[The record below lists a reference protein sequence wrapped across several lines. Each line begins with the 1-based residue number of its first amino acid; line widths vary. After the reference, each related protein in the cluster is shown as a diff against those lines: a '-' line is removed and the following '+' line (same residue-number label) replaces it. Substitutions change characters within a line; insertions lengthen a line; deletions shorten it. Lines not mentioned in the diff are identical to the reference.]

1 MNGHQP
7 AFDATLRLATKGRSS
22 LSLYDRARHRVVSF
36 LGSGDVAYDRNFL
49 VVRPAIAGLVMLSV
63 WLQGSGLPG
72 AHFVY
77 IGCSFA
83 LAYNVLMG
91 WLTYRKRYFIQRAL
105 SLFLDNATIIGTSL
119 LVFRAMG
126 AAGYESDLWL
136 VFFPLI
142 VTNALYYGPQGS
154 LFFTAIWT
162 ATLCII
168 SFEYYAADT
177 YTRDQLPAR
186 LTFLLLT
193 GFVSISLSAELRK
206 RTQKMEAQSRQ
217 TLTML
222 AQIVEARDTDAGQH
236 LRHITHYSRA
246 LALHLGLTEQE
257 ANEVSYAAMI
267 HDVGK
272 AQVPDAILKKPGPLT
287 PEERREIEKHTL
299 WGYELLAENDEFA
312 SAREVARSHHERWD
326 GTGYPDGLAGE
337 DIPLA
342 ARITAVADVY
352 DALISERPYKHAWPA
367 HEAIAE
373 LKRLSGTHMDPEI
386 VAAFVQLYDMGMLRW
401 LDEGM
406 RAEADAA
413 GAQQFPKAA

>member
-1 MNGHQP
+1 MNGQPP
-7 AFDATLRLATKGRSS
+7 AFDATLRLATKGRAS
-22 LSLYDRARHRVVSF
+22 LSLYDRARQRVVSF
-36 LGSGDVAYDRNFL
+36 FAAGDVAYDRNFL
-49 VVRPAIAGLVMLSV
+49 IVRPAIAGLVMLAV
-63 WLQGSGLPG
+63 WLQGAGLPG
-72 AHFVY
+72 AHGVY
-77 IGCSFA
+77 VGCSFA
-83 LAYNVLMG
+83 LAYNFLLG
-91 WLTYRKRYFIQRAL
+91 WLIYREHHFIQRAL
-105 SLFLDNATIIGTSL
+105 ALFLDNGVVIGTSL
-119 LVFRAMG
+119 FVFREMG

-154 LFFTAIWT
+154 LLFTAIWT
-162 ATLCII
+162 SMVCII
-168 SFEYYAADT
+168 SFEFYDAGS

-206 RTQKMEAQSRQ
+206 RREKMEGQSRQ

-222 AQIVEARDTDAGQH
+222 AQIVEARDTDAGMH

-257 ANEVSYAAMI
+257 ANEISYAAMI

-299 WGYELLAENDEFA
+299 WGYELLAENDEFT

-326 GTGYPDGLAGE
+326 GTGYPDGLAGQ

-373 LKRLSGTHMDPEI
+373 LKRLSGTHMDPE
-386 VAAFVQLYDMGMLRW
+386 VVDAFVQLYDMGMLRW
-401 LDEGM
+401 LDESM
-406 RAEADAA
+406 RAEADSHGPQQMPRAA
-413 GAQQFPKAA
+413 